1 MTATF
6 ADYVAQ
12 QDARNTIQLNVT
24 KWTLMLCDALKQNY
38 IDYSIKSHNRF
49 LENLEGITDAQESYH
64 LSCIEELLEGIT
76 DSEKSYHLTCIEEL
90 KDGKCDYEFIIE
102 SGRKYH
108 KIIMVID
115 NGPDRSPS
123 RSVHAF
129 IDKKTGEVYKSASWK
144 SPAKGV
150 RYDLRIIEQ
159 REWLLQNADWASS
172 YLYAK

>member
-24 KWTLMLCDALKQNY
+24 KWTLMLCDALKKNY
-38 IDYSIKSHNRF
+38 IDYSIKSHNNAIF
-49 LENLEGITDAQESYH
+49 HADAGDSHSANYH
-64 LSCIEELLEGIT
+64 
-76 DSEKSYHLTCIEEL
+76 KTCIQKL
-90 KDGKCDYEFIIE
+90 KDGECDYDFIIE

-108 KIIMVID
+108 KIIMID
-115 NGPDRSPS
+115 DSVRKN

-129 IDKKTGEVYKSASWK
+129 VDRKTGEVYKSAGWK
-144 SPAKGV
+144 APAKGV
-150 RYDLRIIEQ
+150 RYDLRLIEQ
-159 REWLLQNADWASS
+159 REWLLENADWAGS

>member
-6 ADYVAQ
+6 ADYVSE
-12 QDARNTIQLNVT
+12 QDARNSIQLNVT

-38 IDYSIKSHNRF
+38 IDYSIKSHQKFVDDADTN
-49 LENLEGITDAQESYH
+49 EYHQKQIANLKEGI
-64 LSCIEELLEGIT
+64 
-76 DSEKSYHLTCIEEL
+76 
-90 KDGKCDYEFIIE
+90 CDYEFIVE
-102 SGRKYH
+102 SGHKYH

-115 NGPDRSPS
+115 NGPNRMEPS

-129 IDKKTGEVYKSASWK
+129 VDRKTGELYKSASWK
-144 SPAKGV
+144 APAKGV

-159 REWLLQNADWASS
+159 REQVLATCDWAGG